1 MGKERE
7 RLKIPSSESLKA
19 VSADA
24 VRTVFATMP
33 ASPVAMALTGSVPAA
48 VRLKAE
54 ALFVQA
60 AVEH

>member
-1 MGKERE
+1 MGKKKERS
-7 RLKIPSSESLKA
+7 KIPSSEGLKA
-19 VSADA
+19 VSAYA

-54 ALFVQA
+54 APFVQA